1 MEVTGVKVTK
11 YSKTGNLKGF
21 ANVTFDECFVVTGI
35 KILNG
40 QKGLFIA
47 MPSQYSQANDEYYD
61 IYFPITAEFR
71 EELQDAV
78 LEAYDEELASGKKK
92 KAKKT
97 ASKKKAK
104 KQEENEEWED
114 D

>member
-1 MEVTGVKVTK
+1 MDVTEVKVTK

-21 ANVTFDECFVVTGI
+21 ANVTFDDVFVVTGI

-40 QKGLFIA
+40 QRGLFIA
-47 MPSQYSQANDEYYD
+47 MPSNYSEANDEYYD
-61 IYFPITAEFR
+61 IYFPITKEFR

-78 LEAYDEELASGKKK
+78 LEAYDKELASGKKK
-92 KAKKT
+92 SKKTSAKK
-97 ASKKKAK
+97 KK
-104 KQEENEEWED
+104 KQEDDEEWED